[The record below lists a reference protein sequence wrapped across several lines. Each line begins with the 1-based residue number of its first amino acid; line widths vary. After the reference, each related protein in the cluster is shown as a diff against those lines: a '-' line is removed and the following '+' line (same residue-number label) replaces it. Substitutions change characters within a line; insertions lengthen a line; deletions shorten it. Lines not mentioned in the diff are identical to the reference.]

1 MAATPKGQVNY
12 GGTVERDISARFGG
26 VFATTAAL
34 KALPAKARANGM
46 LVVVEP
52 ASLWVFD
59 ADSAAG
65 ASATVLV
72 PDAGAGRWVAA
83 VIPV

>member
-12 GGTVERDISARFGG
+12 GDSIARELSARFGG